1 MGPPPPWQGMV
12 CINSV
17 FASYITSLAVP
28 YVLNAYLEYDCYS
41 YPLRDLKYM
50 SLVISKIACCF

>member
-17 FASYITSLAVP
+17 FVSYIISFAVP
-28 YVLNAYLEYDCYS
+28 YILNAYLEYDCYS
-41 YPLRDLKYM
+41 YPLRDIK
-50 SLVISKIACCF
+50 

>member
-17 FASYITSLAVP
+17 FASYIISFAVP
-28 YVLNAYLEYDCYS
+28 YILNAYLESGD
-41 YPLRDLKYM
+41 K
-50 SLVISKIACCF
+50 KIACCF

>member
-1 MGPPPPWQGMV
+1 MREFHNMGPPPPWQGMV

-41 YPLRDLKYM
+41 YPLRDLKY
-50 SLVISKIACCF
+50 ISW